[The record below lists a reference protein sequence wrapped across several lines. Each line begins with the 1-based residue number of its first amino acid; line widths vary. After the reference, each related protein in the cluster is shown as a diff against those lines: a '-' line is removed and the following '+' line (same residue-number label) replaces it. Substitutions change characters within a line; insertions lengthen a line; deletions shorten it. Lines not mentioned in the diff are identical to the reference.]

1 MGYPTAPYLATLNDP
16 YPQLQGH
23 TIIRPQKWYE
33 IQTQFQQNTNK
44 DLHTPYSTVSFRMIL
59 TDLAKYDKKRRAVSL
74 RQLSFLCKWTE
85 NRRRWRRRRQWCNLF
100 RRRTAIS
107 LHIGPRH
114 NATCNISTSFGI
126 AILWVDNVKY
136 LGVFIVH
143 SHTFR
148 CDLDH
153 AKNRSTALLVIFLD
167 KLVVQQMRK
176 WWYSY

>member
-85 NRRRWRRRRQWCNLF
+85 NRRR
-100 RRRTAIS
+100 
-107 LHIGPRH
+107 
-114 NATCNISTSFGI
+114 
-126 AILWVDNVKY
+126 
-136 LGVFIVH
+136 
-143 SHTFR
+143 
-148 CDLDH
+148 
-153 AKNRSTALLVIFLD
+153 
-167 KLVVQQMRK
+167 
-176 WWYSY
+176 